1 MLARALACFL
11 PGKLLPGRVHQHL
24 DSFND
29 AEMMMVTLVT
39 VMEAIKMVIM
49 VMETLAMAMA
59 MRMMVVEMVKMTSLS
74 PRVHLDSLN
83 CAGYRVVHITSSGTA
98 AR

>member
-1 MLARALACFL
+1 M
-11 PGKLLPGRVHQHL
+11 PGKLPPGRVHP

-29 AEMMMVTLVT
+29 AEMMMVTLIT
-39 VMEAIKMVIM
+39 VMETIKMVMM
-49 VMETLAMAMA
+49 VMETMAMVML
-59 MRMMVVEMVKMTSLS
+59 MRMMVKMTSMS

>member
-1 MLARALACFL
+1 M
-11 PGKLLPGRVHQHL
+11 PGKLPPGRVHP

-29 AEMMMVTLVT
+29 AEMMMVTLIT
-39 VMEAIKMVIM
+39 VMETIKMVMM
-49 VMETLAMAMA
+49 VMETMAMVMS
-59 MRMMVVEMVKMTSLS
+59 MRMMVVETVKMTSMS

>member
-1 MLARALACFL
+1 M
-11 PGKLLPGRVHQHL
+11 PGKLPPGRIHL

-39 VMEAIKMVIM
+39 MVETIKMVAM
-49 VMETLAMAMA
+49 VMS
-59 MRMMVVEMVKMTSLS
+59 MRMMVVEMVKMTSMS

>member
-1 MLARALACFL
+1 M
-11 PGKLLPGRVHQHL
+11 PGKLPPGRVHP

-29 AEMMMVTLVT
+29 AEMMMVTLIT
-39 VMEAIKMVIM
+39 VMETIKMVMM
-49 VMETLAMAMA
+49 VMETMAMVMS
-59 MRMMVVEMVKMTSLS
+59 MRMMVKMKMTSMS

>member
-1 MLARALACFL
+1 M
-11 PGKLLPGRVHQHL
+11 PGKLPPSRVHL

-39 VMEAIKMVIM
+39 VMETIKMV
-49 VMETLAMAMA
+49 
-59 MRMMVVEMVKMTSLS
+59 MMVVETMAMVMLMRMMVKMTSMS

-83 CAGYRVVHITSSGTA
+83 CAGYRVVHSTSSGTA